1 MVNRDTGVAVARVM
15 ARLAD
20 GSIDTRASP
29 FSAGSVWES
38 PMTSVGHGPDGVPTF
53 VRIDG

>member
-20 GSIDTRASP
+20 GSPDQVASIRLTGGGAWPEAPGMPAVERRAS
-29 FSAGSVWES
+29 S
-38 PMTSVGHGPDGVPTF
+38 PA
-53 VRIDG
+53 R